1 MAAMM
6 SCCPTVWFKKLPLHE
21 VYFVHVHR
29 LARAVHRE
37 GDRQSDRD
45 LRGGHGDHQH
55 RVSHPR
61 PASVRQV
68 VRERHQREVDGVD
81 HQLDTHKDHHGVAPD
96 KRPPGPDGEHDRADD
111 EIRLQW
117 NRRVQRVEKLLCLR
131 RHYSSTPLST
141 PSPVLRRLT
150 TIAATTATRSSIEIT
165 SKSSPKIGGAPP
177 TPSSISPKGPGPC
190 GPFPG
195 PVALQS

>member
-29 LARAVHRE
+29 SARAVHRQ
-37 GDRQSDRD
+37 GYRQPDRY

-61 PASVRQV
+61 PARVRQV

-81 HQLDTHKDHHGVAPD
+81 HQLDAHKDHHGVAPY
-96 KRPPGPDGEHDRADD
+96 KRPPRPDGEHNRPDD
-111 EIRLQW
+111 EVRLE
-117 NRRVQRVEKLLCLR
+117 RYGRVQRVQKLLRPR
-131 RHYSSTPLST
+131 RHYSSTPRAI

-150 TIAATTATRSSIEIT
+150 TIAATTATRRSTEIT
-165 SKSSPKIGGAPP
+165 SKSKLKIGGAPL
-177 TPSSISPKGPGPC
+177 TPISI
-190 GPFPG
+190 
-195 PVALQS
+195 